1 MGKELE
7 KKLDNFAQEGSN
19 PGFRLFLTSD
29 PSKSIPI
36 GLLERCIKLTNE
48 PPSGLKANLKRAFC
62 SFGKEDF
69 EDMEP
74 RTKGILFGLCHFH
87 AVILE
92 RKKFGP
98 KGFNMMYPFAVGDL
112 LCSSIVLRNYM

>member
-1 MGKELE
+1 MHFVRPTNE
-7 KKLDNFAQEGSN
+7 S
-19 PGFRLFLTSD
+19 FRVFLSSD
-29 PSKSIPI
+29 PANSIPI

-74 RTKGILFGLCHFH
+74 RTKVSPPTRQSASQPASQLASQGTSCLWH
-87 AVILE
+87 
-92 RKKFGP
+92 
-98 KGFNMMYPFAVGDL
+98 
-112 LCSSIVLRNYM
+112 